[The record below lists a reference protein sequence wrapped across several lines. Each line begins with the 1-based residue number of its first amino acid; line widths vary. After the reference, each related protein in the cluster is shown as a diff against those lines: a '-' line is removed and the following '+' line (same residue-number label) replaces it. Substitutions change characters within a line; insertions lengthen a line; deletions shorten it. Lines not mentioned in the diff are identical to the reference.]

1 MVSNDFDTTNKGRLA
16 IHKRPKSGRPRKDP
30 KQKLSNRLQIAFTDD
45 EWTKLSQKAESDCRL
60 PSQVV
65 RLFLIKKGFFND

>member
-1 MVSNDFDTTNKGRLA
+1 MGSDDFDTINKGRLA

-45 EWTKLSQKAESDCRL
+45 EWSKLSHKAESDCRL
-60 PSQVV
+60 PTQVV
-65 RLFLIKKGFFND
+65 RLFLINAGFFNE